1 MVKRVALIR
10 GDGIGPEISEATVS
24 LVNATGA
31 EVEWVDAHAG
41 AGALEKFGSLIPQE
55 TLDTIQACDC
65 ALKGPLM
72 TPVGGGFSSPN
83 VALRKH
89 FDLFANVRPARSV
102 PGVDSRFT
110 NVDMTVIRENTEGLY
125 SGVEHYIPP
134 NRAAAEAIA
143 IITRHGSERVIRF
156 AFEHARKTG
165 KNKVTVFHKANI
177 LKKTTGL
184 FLDIGREVAQD
195 YSDIELNDMI
205 IDNACMQLVRRP
217 EQFEVIVTTNLF
229 GDIISDLAAGLIGGL
244 GLTGSANLNLERGIF
259 EAVHGTAPDI
269 AGKGVANPTALMLS
283 AAMMLESM
291 GLADKAS
298 AMRES
303 LYTVLGQG
311 KHITGD
317 LGGKAT
323 THEFTQAVID
333 HMTGA

>member
-31 EVEWVDAHAG
+31 QIEWVDAHAG
-41 AGALEKFGSLIPQE
+41 SGALEKFGALIPQA

-89 FDLFANVRPARSV
+89 FDLFANVRPARTV
-102 PGVDSRFT
+102 PGVDCRFD

-134 NRAAAEAIA
+134 NRSAAEAIA

-165 KNKVTVFHKANI
+165 KGKVTVFHKANI

-184 FLDIGREVAQD
+184 FLDIGREVAKE
-195 YSDIELNDMI
+195 YTDIEFNDMI
-205 IDNACMQLVRRP
+205 IDNACMQLVRSP

-269 AGKGVANPTALMLS
+269 AGKGIANPTALMLS
-283 AAMMLESM
+283 AAMMIESM
-291 GLADKAS
+291 DMADKAK

-303 LYTVLGQG
+303 LFAVLREG
-311 KHITGD
+311 KTITGD
-317 LGGKAT
+317 LGGEAT
-323 THEFTQAVID
+323 TREFTQAVID